1 MPHILVIEDDARLRG
16 VLARV
21 LRIGDYEVTEAADGP
36 SGVACW
42 HAGGADLVVT
52 DFHMVGGMDG
62 VDVMLQLRAHAPA
75 LPIIIMSGSAVA
87 ADTDRLRDARLANVA
102 VLQKPFSLDTLT
114 AVVRSALDAPQQR
127 QA

>member
-1 MPHILVIEDDARLRG
+1 
-16 VLARV
+16 
-21 LRIGDYEVTEAADGP
+21 
-36 SGVACW
+36 
-42 HAGGADLVVT
+42 
-52 DFHMVGGMDG
+52 MVGGMDG

-114 AVVRSALDAPQQR
+114 AVVRSALAAPEQR